1 MRHAWMPDGAWRRV
15 GWAGSKRVRSGAGY
29 ARCPAARAGRVTH
42 GRRCGAPLRTRRGN
56 IGMSRLARYCAVPC
70 AARRA
75 RRGARPR
82 RAAATCG
89 PDRRRQRV
97 AGPARRGR
105 WRGDK
110 AGEGPSVP
118 VSLGWY
124 VLQHAAC
131 LSHGLRQAL
140 PLPRPTRRNVSGP
153 AAWRRSAPGPRA
165 GTLRSWIRRDRW
177 TPRPAATAYRVVAAC
192 HPRPPQTPPRCP
204 GHGRCPAPR

>member
-1 MRHAWMPDGAWRRV
+1 MAAGRLGGFETRALRR
-15 GWAGSKRVRSGAGY
+15 WLRTLSCCSCRPCY
-29 ARCPAARAGRVTH
+29 ARPEMRRTPANAARW
-42 GRRCGAPLRTRRGN
+42 GN
-56 IGMSRLARYCAVPC
+56 IGMPRLARHCAVPC

-75 RRGARPR
+75 RRGVRPR

-110 AGEGPSVP
+110 AGKGPSVP
-118 VSLGWY
+118 VSVGWY

-131 LSHGLRQAL
+131 LSHRLRQAL
-140 PLPRPTRRNVSGP
+140 PLPRPIRWKVSGP
-153 AAWRRSAPGPRA
+153 AAWRRSVPGPRA
-165 GTLRSWIRRDRW
+165 GTRRWWIRRDRW
-177 TPRPAATAYRVVAAC
+177 TPRPAARACRVVAAC
-192 HPRPPQTPPRCP
+192 HPRPPQRRRRCP

>member
-1 MRHAWMPDGAWRRV
+1 MA
-15 GWAGSKRVRSGAGY
+15 
-29 ARCPAARAGRVTH
+29 AGRLGGFETRAL
-42 GRRCGAPLRTRRGN
+42 RRWLRTSSCCSCTPRYGRPETRRTPANAVRRGN
-56 IGMSRLARYCAVPC
+56 IGMPRPARYCAVPC
-70 AARRA
+70 ATRRA
-75 RRGARPR
+75 RRGVRPR

-97 AGPARRGR
+97 AGPARLGR

-118 VSLGWY
+118 VSVEWY
-124 VLQHAAC
+124 VMQHAAR

-140 PLPRPTRRNVSGP
+140 RLPRPTRRKVSGP

-177 TPRPAATAYRVVAAC
+177 TPRPAATAYRVVAGCRA
-192 HPRPPQTPPRCP
+192 RPTQTPPRCP